1 MPSVDLVCRLVTD
14 STGTVLHLSGEID
27 LSTLPHLHDQL
38 SRAAVATRGHTVRVD
53 LDGVTA
59 LDDAGLGV
67 LLGWAGRV
75 REAGGEMVLVC
86 TSERLLQRLAI
97 TGVSRAITLADRSSD

>member
-1 MPSVDLVCRLVTD
+1 MPTVDLVCRLVTD

-38 SRAAVATRGHTVRVD
+38 SRAAAAVGGATLRVD

-67 LLGWAGRV
+67 LLGWAGRL
-75 REAGGEMVLVC
+75 REAGSEMVLVA
-86 TSERLLQRLAI
+86 TSERLRRRLEL
-97 TGVSRAITLADRSSD
+97 TGVHRAITLADPAAS